1 MKARNHLSQLF
12 FLLFSLVL
20 LSCEKSSDV
29 KDVFHELNSLTK
41 EVIAKPTLQEMRQ
54 GLAMLS
60 VEERE
65 VLWKVKLNFI
75 LSNKEEKFT
84 PEQRKIV
91 VQLQDFL
98 SETGMEQLMKNPNL
112 GNGFLDEN
120 LAYYSKHFSKEQLN
134 ILVESPYLKEN
145 LVISAFTLTDM
156 MKLTTPKGGVSNNII
171 TVRPNYIGKTETG
184 SCTCLYDM
192 GCPGPSNY
200 CENTGCT
207 TNNSYEMCGMFGTSS
222 CTKRCGGA
230 EPNLSPDPLGGN
242 PY

>member
-1 MKARNHLSQLF
+1 MN
-12 FLLFSLVL
+12 
-20 LSCEKSSDV
+20 
-29 KDVFHELNSLTK
+29 
-41 EVIAKPTLQEMRQ
+41 
-54 GLAMLS
+54 
-60 VEERE
+60 
-65 VLWKVKLNFI
+65 
-75 LSNKEEKFT
+75 
-84 PEQRKIV
+84 
-91 VQLQDFL
+91 
-98 SETGMEQLMKNPNL
+98 
-112 GNGFLDEN
+112 
-120 LAYYSKHFSKEQLN
+120 
-134 ILVESPYLKEN
+134 
-145 LVISAFTLTDM
+145 
-156 MKLTTPKGGVSNNII
+156 LTTPKGGVSNNII